1 MRHFVTSKS
10 MKLFYTGI
18 HIVKNLLK
26 NCLREAIDIIKQYE
40 EVCAEASEH
49 QIQQHGLLQYLREAL

>member
-1 MRHFVTSKS
+1 ME
-10 MKLFYTGI
+10 LFYTGI